1 MKKLLLSLV
10 IAAVSSACN
19 HVYWP
24 ISDVPTEVKISTRTP
39 LKKGSI
45 LWLGE
50 EKAESSMLIVTQK
63 DIEKAGKVATIHFP
77 ESMRG
82 KRFFVRVYESLPE
95 KEAMGYVRPK
105 GQGSFTV
112 GTNLALVLDGD
123 DSYAIHLSRL
133 FGCLGEP
140 YVGFSLESQKV
151 PKD

>member
-1 MKKLLLSLV
+1 M
-10 IAAVSSACN
+10 
-19 HVYWP
+19 
-24 ISDVPTEVKISTRTP
+24 TTRTP

-50 EKAESSMLIVTQK
+50 EKAESSMLIVIQK
-63 DIEKAGKVATIHFP
+63 DIEKAGKVATLHFP

-95 KEAMGYVRPK
+95 KGAWSYVQPK

-133 FGCLGEP
+133 FGCLGKP
-140 YVGFSLESQKV
+140 YVDFSPERQKSLLQNK
-151 PKD
+151 PED